1 MWTVLLLIVI
11 VVLFVKNNDLKSEN
25 LRLKAKI
32 DNTQNNS
39 KQSLIKFCPNCGF
52 NLESIGKKTTSKS
65 SNTKQERVSE
75 QKVEAKK
82 PVLND
87 TEIKNTTIL
96 SVGAILVV
104 IAAIVFLATTWE
116 TSLGIIKTTTIFFM
130 FLVFLGSSYIA
141 DKYLN
146 ISQTSKVFNYIAM
159 IYLPLVFI
167 SISLFGVMGDYLS
180 IYGDGKYLYLVVSFI
195 LLSIIYYYMMNSKK
209 ELFFAVVCYISQI
222 ISVIL
227 LVLNFTNNVGI
238 IALCLSLYILLFHY
252 LYTHN
257 MFYYKDKVHL
267 EINRVSTIA
276 IIVAIAFFQLLMP
289 LINNKTLTYIL
300 LLVTNYFNLYHLVL
314 KELKDN
320 ESFTVINPTVL
331 MFIMFSIAYAYTE
344 HFNVYLVCIL
354 FGIGMTYLVD
364 YMLFKKTI
372 RNSYIISSA
381 AFILLYISSL
391 IFKSIVPSYCI
402 MFLFA
407 LFTLYNRNTL
417 ETEENLQIK
426 TIEVFV
432 IALYVA
438 IMDLLLQA
446 FDNQVVL
453 PIMYFVIFVLSNLL
467 ITDKENKETFSIIS
481 IPFTFIGFTSFV
493 VTQYDQHTLIGLI
506 ALLGTLIYYVE
517 SIIENRKAYSIIS
530 HIWLL
535 VALYFLRYMI
545 GPELNYVFYI
555 VPIGCIISHILEY
568 VSTNTNKSNDFLLVE
583 TLISFLSLVAI
594 KSLIGIPLFIII
606 TAIYIY
612 NKKEF
617 DIPDIWYFLPIA
629 TSNIYLCIQYYNY
642 SKSVLFIMISYA
654 IIIGLLAILY
664 TSGKREYVLLS
675 LISTI
680 IPILFFQLSNYL
692 IVVTLLMC
700 FIAYYCMDD
709 KYKSVYLGSIYI
721 LFTIL
726 LKLIINDLNLT
737 HITILNIGIYS
748 VTLLL
753 ITRTILANQEVDYKP
768 FEYIGLAIIYF
779 MAISNYANEA
789 DGMIFILLLLAYTI
803 IGYNQKWTPVVHV
816 SLAFIL
822 INVFL
827 LTKMFWLSLPWWV
840 YILLVGLVLIGFAI
854 KNEMIEK

>member
-1 MWTVLLLIVI
+1 
-11 VVLFVKNNDLKSEN
+11 
-25 LRLKAKI
+25 
-32 DNTQNNS
+32 
-39 KQSLIKFCPNCGF
+39 
-52 NLESIGKKTTSKS
+52 
-65 SNTKQERVSE
+65 
-75 QKVEAKK
+75 
-82 PVLND
+82 
-87 TEIKNTTIL
+87 
-96 SVGAILVV
+96 
-104 IAAIVFLATTWE
+104 
-116 TSLGIIKTTTIFFM
+116 
-130 FLVFLGSSYIA
+130 
-141 DKYLN
+141 
-146 ISQTSKVFNYIAM
+146 
-159 IYLPLVFI
+159 
-167 SISLFGVMGDYLS
+167 
-180 IYGDGKYLYLVVSFI
+180 
-195 LLSIIYYYMMNSKK
+195 
-209 ELFFAVVCYISQI
+209 
-222 ISVIL
+222 
-227 LVLNFTNNVGI
+227 
-238 IALCLSLYILLFHY
+238 
-252 LYTHN
+252 
-257 MFYYKDKVHL
+257 
-267 EINRVSTIA
+267 
-276 IIVAIAFFQLLMP
+276 
-289 LINNKTLTYIL
+289 
-300 LLVTNYFNLYHLVL
+300 
-314 KELKDN
+314 
-320 ESFTVINPTVL
+320 
-331 MFIMFSIAYAYTE
+331 
-344 HFNVYLVCIL
+344 
-354 FGIGMTYLVD
+354 
-364 YMLFKKTI
+364 
-372 RNSYIISSA
+372 
-381 AFILLYISSL
+381 
-391 IFKSIVPSYCI
+391 

-407 LFTLYNRNTL
+407 LFTLYNKNTL

-530 HIWLL
+530 HVWLL
-535 VALYFLRYMI
+535 IALYFLRYMI

-680 IPILFFQLSNYL
+680 IPILFFQLNNYL

-700 FIAYYCMDD
+700 FIEYYCM
-709 KYKSVYLGSIYI
+709 
-721 LFTIL
+721 
-726 LKLIINDLNLT
+726 
-737 HITILNIGIYS
+737 
-748 VTLLL
+748 
-753 ITRTILANQEVDYKP
+753 VD
-768 FEYIGLAIIYF
+768 
-779 MAISNYANEA
+779 
-789 DGMIFILLLLAYTI
+789 
-803 IGYNQKWTPVVHV
+803 
-816 SLAFIL
+816 
-822 INVFL
+822 
-827 LTKMFWLSLPWWV
+827 
-840 YILLVGLVLIGFAI
+840 
-854 KNEMIEK
+854 